1 MRRAAVVVSIALGL
15 LAPSPGLAQPLESFL
30 SLPIKSGDRL
40 RIEDQSGAAFTG
52 RLTHLAGGEIAIL
65 TDAGEKRF
73 TGAGVRE
80 VAVRKQRRLVGTLVG
95 AAVGAAL
102 GALADCR
109 GGENDTCD
117 LDMPILLGAGVG
129 FGVGAAIHKT
139 TVVYPDR
146 RTHAFVAPTISRG
159 AFGLRAGLRW

>member
-1 MRRAAVVVSIALGL
+1 MRRAAVVVPIALVL
-15 LAPSPGLAQPLESFL
+15 LAPGPGLAQPLESFL
-30 SLPIKSGDRL
+30 ALPIKGGDQL

-52 RLTHLAGGEIAIL
+52 RLTHLAEGEIAVQ
-65 TDAGEKRF
+65 TSAGEKRF
-73 TGAGVRE
+73 TSAGVSE
-80 VAVRKQRRLVGTLVG
+80 VAVRKQRRLLGTLVG

-109 GGENDTCD
+109 GGENNTCD
-117 LDMPILLGAGVG
+117 LDLPILLGAGVG

-139 TVVYPDR
+139 TVVYPQR
-146 RTHAFVAPTISRG
+146 GTHAFVAPTVSRG